1 MRTNKKWSVLFNRE
15 QQGNVS
21 AALAQ
26 ALGLLEPTA
35 ILLYNRGFTTPE
47 SAEKFLRRDEIK
59 FHDPFLLDGMEQ
71 ACRRIERALASGERI
86 VIYGDYDVD
95 GVTSVSMLLLYL
107 RSRGADAGY
116 YIPNRSGEGYGINYA
131 ALVQL
136 AGEGC
141 RLLITVDTGITAV
154 SEIEEARALGM
165 DVIVTDHHECPAQL
179 PDAVAV
185 LNPKRSGSRYPFPE
199 LAGVGVVFKLISAL
213 EYRRHQSAGDSACG
227 VSRAGSA
234 FTQAADSVIRTG
246 GTYAQAADSV
256 VNAGGASAQAANAAA
271 DAGCA
276 RLNGESAN
284 NMGCDAR
291 SDGESTN
298 NAGGDVRSGRESVN
312 EAGAVANAGDTF
324 AQAADRVIN
333 TDGTYTQAADNVVR
347 ESGNASGAANAGG
360 ESIPDMEPAQNA
372 GDDWLRALCEN
383 YIDLAALGTVA
394 DVMPLVDENRLIV
407 TLGLRFIEKTRRPG
421 LAALLELAGVTPQ
434 PGTRGT
440 SKRKRITSSLVGYVI
455 APRINAA
462 GRISCASK
470 AVELFLTESP
480 GEAKKIAAELCD
492 TNRERQNEENSI
504 IEQTYRKIEKEHDF
518 DRDRVIVLAEN
529 DWHHG
534 VIGIVSSRITEHYNL
549 PSILISFDGSDSEG
563 DPGADIGKGS
573 GRSIK
578 GLNLVEA
585 LNYCSD
591 LLVKFGG
598 HELAAGL
605 SIERAKLPEFRRR
618 INEYAR
624 AHLTEGD
631 LATTIDVDC
640 ELRPNEITLRQAN
653 ELYLLEPFG
662 IANPVPVFALRNARI
677 ADVSSIGSGK
687 HTKLTLDN
695 AHGADPLTAICFGVP
710 PALFDFYT
718 GDICD
723 LIFNLG
729 INEFMGTQTAQLIVR
744 DIDGS
749 AGYKEDRE
757 RERAL
762 YEEIKDG
769 SAVVTGLDFVPT
781 RDDFASVYLYIKHE
795 IRQGS
800 DILSLHKI
808 CRHFEGVRPINPVKL
823 RFIIDILRETNIL
836 GVERVGTDNP
846 HSGAHA
852 VKMVASRCVELYRFK
867 IHSFA
872 NKVNLEKSTIY
883 RRLRSRQSK

>member
-1 MRTNKKWSVLFNRE
+1 MRTKKKWSVLFNRE
-15 QQGNVS
+15 LHGDVS
-21 AALAQ
+21 ASLARC
-26 ALGLLEPTA
+26 LGLLEPTA

-47 SAEKFLRRDEIK
+47 RAEKFLRRDEIK
-59 FHDPFLLDGMEQ
+59 FHDPFLLDGMAE
-71 ACRRIERALASGERI
+71 ACRRIEHTLECGERI

-116 YIPNRSGEGYGINYA
+116 YIPNRSGEGYGINSA

-179 PDAVAV
+179 PAAVAV

-213 EYRRHQSAGDSACG
+213 EYRRHKAGG
-227 VSRAGSA
+227 ESRA
-234 FTQAADSVIRTG
+234 D
-246 GTYAQAADSV
+246 
-256 VNAGGASAQAANAAA
+256 NA
-271 DAGCA
+271 
-276 RLNGESAN
+276 
-284 NMGCDAR
+284 
-291 SDGESTN
+291 
-298 NAGGDVRSGRESVN
+298 
-312 EAGAVANAGDTF
+312 F
-324 AQAADRVIN
+324 AQAADRVVN
-333 TDGTYTQAADNVVR
+333 TDGTFTQAADSLVRTDDASARPSDGESRPWEESANAAATPNEGGMSARADGESAQDTGSAYSKAADKVVR
-347 ESGNASGAANAGG
+347 TDGTFTQAADRIVCTGGDTVNNNDSDATFGN
-360 ESIPDMEPAQNA
+360 EPAQDA
-372 GDDWLRALCEN
+372 GGDWLRALCEN

-434 PGTRGT
+434 PSTRGT

-470 AVELFLTESP
+470 AVELFLTKSP
-480 GEAKKIAAELCD
+480 DEAKKIAEELCD
-492 TNRERQNEENSI
+492 TNRERQTEENSI
-504 IEQTYRKIEKEHDF
+504 IEQTYKKIEKEHNF
-518 DRDRVIVLAEN
+518 SRDRVIVLAEN

-549 PSILISFDGSDSEG
+549 PSILISFDGSDEG
-563 DPGADIGKGS
+563 DSGEDIGKGS

-605 SIERAKLPEFRRR
+605 SIERAKLPEFKRR

-624 AHLTEGD
+624 EHLSESD

-640 ELRPNEITLRQAN
+640 ELRPDEITLRQVN

-662 IANPVPVFALRNARI
+662 IANPVPVFALRDARI
-677 ADVSSIGSGK
+677 IDVSSIGSGK
-687 HTKLTLDN
+687 HTKLTL
-695 AHGADPLTAICFGVP
+695 AGAPGGDPLTAIYFGVP
-710 PALFDFYT
+710 PALFDFYP
-718 GDICD
+718 GDTCD

-749 AGYKEDRE
+749 DEYKAERE

-762 YEEIKDG
+762 YEEIKEG
-769 SAVVTGLDFVPT
+769 SAVVQGLDFVPT

-808 CRHFEGVRPINPVKL
+808 SRHFEGVRPVNPVKL

-836 GVERVGTDNP
+836 GVEPVGPDNP
-846 HSGAHA
+846 HSGSRTAR
-852 VKMVASRCVELYRFK
+852 MVASRCAELYRFK
-867 IHSFA
+867 IHSLA
-872 NKVNLEKSTIY
+872 DKVNLEKSSIY
-883 RRLRSRQSK
+883 RRLRSRQGR